1 MLAVQLDNFS
11 VSRSRCG
18 PVNHEWTH
26 RSNSFDRYVA
36 SFTAMDLRQL
46 HALLAVAEHQ
56 SFSAAARALHTVQS
70 NVSTHVAHLENELGT
85 VLIERSKGN
94 LTPEGEIVAARA
106 RRILGELRS
115 IEDDLVSLR
124 DDVSGHVRLG
134 VIGTT
139 AVWLVPAL
147 LDALAR
153 DFPRVEITIIEATTT
168 SLAPQLISERIDLA
182 IVNLPVTDPDI
193 DCRTLFEEDRVVI
206 APEDHPLAKS
216 DRATWRDLSRHEI
229 LLPPVGTGFRDEI
242 DADARRA
249 RVELDA
255 KAEVDGL
262 RLMTS
267 LAIRGFA
274 PAIVPASAVPSS
286 EGPWRR
292 VSIEASSRRIVGLA
306 LPRRATPSASTRVV
320 VDEIVAIIGEEAPAI
335 TGISAAAATTVAG
348 ED

>member
-1 MLAVQLDNFS
+1 M
-11 VSRSRCG
+11 
-18 PVNHEWTH
+18 TH
-26 RSNSFDRYVA
+26 RSNSFNGYVT
-36 SFTAMDLRQL
+36 SFIAMDLRQL

-70 NVSTHVAHLENELGT
+70 NVSTHVAHLENELGS
-85 VLIERSKGN
+85 VLIERSRGQ

-124 DDVSGHVRLG
+124 EDVSGHVRLG

-153 DFPRVEITIIEATTT
+153 DYPRVEITIVEATTT
-168 SLAPQLISERIDLA
+168 SLVPQLLSERIDVA
-182 IVNLPVTDPDI
+182 IANLPVSDPDI
-193 DCRTLFEEDRVVI
+193 DCRTLFEEDRVLI
-206 APEDHPLAKS
+206 APDDHPLATR
-216 DRATWRDLSRHEI
+216 DRVSWRDLSQHEI

-249 RVELDA
+249 RVSLNA
-255 KAEVDGL
+255 KAKVDGL

-267 LAIRGFA
+267 LATRGFA
-274 PAIVPASAVPSS
+274 PAIVPASAVPVSS
-286 EGPWRR
+286 GPWCR
-292 VSIEASSRRIVGLA
+292 VSIDASSRRIVGLA
-306 LPRRATPSASTRVV
+306 LPRRVTPSASTRVV
-320 VDEIVAIIGEEAPAI
+320 VDEIVTVVTAETPAI
-335 TGISAAAATTVAG
+335 TGISAATTTISPG
-348 ED
+348 EE

>member
-1 MLAVQLDNFS
+1 
-11 VSRSRCG
+11 
-18 PVNHEWTH
+18 
-26 RSNSFDRYVA
+26 
-36 SFTAMDLRQL
+36 MDLRQL
-46 HALLAVAEHQ
+46 YALLAVAEHH

-70 NVSTHVAHLENELGT
+70 NVSTHVAHLETELGS
-85 VLIERSKGN
+85 VLIERSKGE

-168 SLAPQLISERIDLA
+168 SLVPQLISERIDLA

-193 DCRTLFEEDRVVI
+193 DCGTLFEEDRVVI
-206 APEDHPLAKS
+206 VPEDHPLAAS
-216 DRATWRDLSRHEI
+216 DRATWRDLAQHEI

-249 RVELDA
+249 RVALDA

-267 LAIRGFA
+267 LAARGFA
-274 PAIVPASAVPSS
+274 PAIVPASAVPASD
-286 EGPWRR
+286 GPWRR
-292 VSIEASSRRIVGLA
+292 VSLEASSRRGVGLA

-320 VDEIVAIIGEEAPAI
+320 VDAIVAIVAEEGPTI
-335 TGISAAAATTVAG
+335 TGISAAAATTAAG

>member
-1 MLAVQLDNFS
+1 
-11 VSRSRCG
+11 
-18 PVNHEWTH
+18 
-26 RSNSFDRYVA
+26 
-36 SFTAMDLRQL
+36 MDLRQL
-46 HALLAVAEHQ
+46 HALLAVAEHH

-70 NVSTHVAHLENELGT
+70 NVSTHVAHLENELGS
-85 VLIERSKGN
+85 VLIERSKGE
-94 LTPEGEIVAARA
+94 LTPEGEIVASRA

-206 APEDHPLAKS
+206 VPAEHPLAKS
-216 DRATWRDLSRHEI
+216 DRATWRDLSQHEI

-249 RVELDA
+249 RVALDA

-267 LAIRGFA
+267 LAARGFA
-274 PAIVPASAVPSS
+274 PAIVPASAVPTS

-306 LPRRATPSASTRVV
+306 LPRRVTPSASTRVV
-320 VDEIVAIIGEEAPAI
+320 VDEIVAIVAEEGPAI
-335 TGISAAAATTVAG
+335 TGISTAAATSTAG
-348 ED
+348 DD